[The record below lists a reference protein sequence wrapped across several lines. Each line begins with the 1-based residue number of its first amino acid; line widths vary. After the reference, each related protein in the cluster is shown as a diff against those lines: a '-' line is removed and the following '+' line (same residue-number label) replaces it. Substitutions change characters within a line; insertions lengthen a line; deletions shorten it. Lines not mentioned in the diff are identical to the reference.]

1 MTKKS
6 SRSRTV
12 ENAIRDIIVE
22 AVAEELLEN
31 PEIQMMITRS
41 REDPKFRKKVL
52 DALTKH

>member
-1 MTKKS
+1 MPKKS

-41 REDPKFRKKVL
+41 REDPKFKKKVL